1 MAPNKCDGRPVH
13 SDSVATRRR
22 KEGELSRHFDLGSLT
37 SSIFGMKEL
46 TIRESEI
53 LLLLK
58 QFHNCGDAPDSNG
71 PVPRKR
77 ARDGARE

>member
-1 MAPNKCDGRPVH
+1 
-13 SDSVATRRR
+13 
-22 KEGELSRHFDLGSLT
+22 
-37 SSIFGMKEL
+37 MKEL

-58 QFHNCGDAPDSNG
+58 KFHNCEGSDNSS
-71 PVPRKR
+71 PVSRKR

>member
-1 MAPNKCDGRPVH
+1 MAPNECDGRPVY
-13 SDSVATRRR
+13 SDSVATRR
-22 KEGELSRHFDLGSLT
+22 KEGELSRQFDLGSLT

-58 QFHNCGDAPDSNG
+58 QFHNCGEAPDSNG

>member
-1 MAPNKCDGRPVH
+1 MAPNECDGRPVH
-13 SDSVATRRR
+13 SDSVATRR
-22 KEGELSRHFDLGSLT
+22 KEGELSRQFDLGSLT

-58 QFHNCGDAPDSNG
+58 QFHNCGEAPDSSG

>member
-1 MAPNKCDGRPVH
+1 MAPNECDGRPVH
-13 SDSVATRRR
+13 SDSVATRR
-22 KEGELSRHFDLGSLT
+22 KVGELSRQFDLGSLT
-37 SSIFGMKEL
+37 TSIFGMKEL

-58 QFHNCGDAPDSNG
+58 QFHNCGEAPDSNG

>member
-1 MAPNKCDGRPVH
+1 MAPNECDGRPVK
-13 SDSVATRRR
+13 SDSVATWR
-22 KEGELSRHFDLGSLT
+22 ECELSRQFDLGSLT
-37 SSIFGMKEL
+37 ASIFGMKEL

-58 QFHNCGDAPDSNG
+58 QFHNCGEAPDSYN